1 MPAPSSKNKVNDR
14 LNYNIDAD
22 NDGVIT
28 SEEAKAFN
36 NQANPTDTAK
46 NNYTGIRYG
55 NDHGSLSCGHI
66 HKQGDVTAGVLLQGK
81 DGRHSFFMDNDGQ
94 RKGWTSTISP
104 GNYQVTCGEDN
115 EEAQDS
121 MFLHA
126 SNGNIVILA
135 TNGKLRLQAT
145 DIELVA
151 VGEGGSKGNIKM
163 TATENV
169 SIDCKKFQCNAKTYY
184 KLCTSGTAEMVANS
198 VMHLYSPIIKAVT
211 DGCALKDSKNNLKR
225 INDENNQV

>member
-14 LNYNIDAD
+14 LNRNVDAN

-28 SEEAKAFN
+28 EQEAKNFN
-36 NQANPTDTAK
+36 AQANPSDTAK
-46 NNYTGIRYG
+46 NNYTAIRYG
-55 NDHGSLSCGHI
+55 NDHGSLNCGHV
-66 HKQGDVTAGVLLQGK
+66 HKPGDVTAGILLQAK

-94 RKGWTSTISP
+94 RKGWTSTVSP

-126 SNGNIVILA
+126 TNGNIVVLA

-163 TATENV
+163 TATENI
-169 SIDCKKFQCNAKTYY
+169 SIDCKKFQFNAKNYY
-184 KLCTSGTAEMVANS
+184 KLCTSGKADVIANGVLNMYGS
-198 VMHLYSPIIKAVT
+198 IVKAVS
-211 DGCALKDSKNNLKR
+211 DGCSLKDSKNNLQR
-225 INDENNQV
+225 IQQENQE

>member
-14 LNYNIDAD
+14 LNRNVDAN

-28 SEEAKAFN
+28 EQEAKNFN
-36 NQANPTDTAK
+36 AQANPSDTAK
-46 NNYTGIRYG
+46 NNYTAIRYG
-55 NDHGSLSCGHI
+55 NDHGSLNCGHV
-66 HKQGDVTAGVLLQGK
+66 HKPGDVTAGILLQAK

-94 RKGWTSTISP
+94 RKGWTSTVSP

-126 SNGNIVILA
+126 TNGNIVVLA
-135 TNGKLRLQAT
+135 TNGKLRLQAS

-151 VGEGGSKGNIKM
+151 IGEGGSKGNIKM

-169 SIDCKKFQCNAKTYY
+169 SIDCKKFQFNAKNYY
-184 KLCTSGTAEMVANS
+184 KLCTSGKADVIANGVLNMYGS
-198 VMHLYSPIIKAVT
+198 IVKAVS
-211 DGCALKDSKNNLKR
+211 DGCSLKDSKNNLQR
-225 INDENNQV
+225 IQAENQE

>member
-14 LNYNIDAD
+14 LNRNVDAN

-28 SEEAKAFN
+28 EQEAKNFN
-36 NQANPTDTAK
+36 AQANPSDTAK

-55 NDHGSLSCGHI
+55 NDHGSINCGHI
-66 HKQGDVTAGVLLQGK
+66 HKPGDVTAGVLLQAK
-81 DGRHSFFMDNDGQ
+81 DGRHTFFMDNDGQ
-94 RKGWTSTISP
+94 RKGWTSAVAP
-104 GNYQVTCGEDN
+104 GNYQVSCGEDN

-126 SNGNIVILA
+126 SNGNIIVLA

-151 VGEGGSKGNIKM
+151 IGEGGSKGNIKM

-169 SIDCKKFQCNAKTYY
+169 SIDCKKFQFNAKNYY
-184 KLCTSGTAEMVANS
+184 KLCTSGKADIVANGVLNMYGS
-198 VMHLYSPIIKAVT
+198 IVKGVS
-211 DGCALKDSKNNLKR
+211 DGCSLKDSKNNLQR
-225 INDENNQV
+225 IQAENQE

>member
-14 LNYNIDAD
+14 LNRNIDAD

-28 SEEAKAFN
+28 AQEAKNFN
-36 NQANPTDTAK
+36 AQANPSDTAK
-46 NNYTGIRYG
+46 NNYTAIRYG
-55 NDHGSLSCGHI
+55 NDHGSMCLGHV
-66 HKQGDVTAGVLLQGK
+66 HKPGDVTAGILLQAK

-94 RKGWTSTISP
+94 RKGWTSTVSP
-104 GNYQVTCGEDN
+104 GNYQVSCGEDN

-126 SNGNIVILA
+126 SNGNIVVLA

-163 TATENV
+163 VATENI
-169 SIDCKKFQCNAKTYY
+169 SIDCKK
-184 KLCTSGTAEMVANS
+184 LVANTKNLYRIVS
-198 VMHLYSPIIKAVT
+198 SGSAQLDAKSQMQLYSSIIRAVT
-211 DGCALKDSKNNLKR
+211 DGCALKDSKNNLQR
-225 INDENNQV
+225 IQKGEQE

>member
-14 LNYNIDAD
+14 LNRNVDAN

-28 SEEAKAFN
+28 EQEAKNFN
-36 NQANPTDTAK
+36 AQANPSDTAK
-46 NNYTGIRYG
+46 NNYTAIRYG
-55 NDHGSLSCGHI
+55 NDHGSMCLGHV
-66 HKQGDVTAGVLLQGK
+66 HKPGDVTAGILLQAK

-94 RKGWTSTISP
+94 RKGWTSAVAP

-126 SNGNIVILA
+126 TNGNIVVLA

-169 SIDCKKFQCNAKTYY
+169 SIDCKKFQFNAKNYY
-184 KLCTSGTAEMVANS
+184 KLCTSGKADVIANGVLNMYGS
-198 VMHLYSPIIKAVT
+198 IVKAVS
-211 DGCALKDSKNNLKR
+211 DGCSLKDSKNNLQR
-225 INDENNQV
+225 IQQENQE

>member
-14 LNYNIDAD
+14 LNRNVDAN

-28 SEEAKAFN
+28 EQEAKNFSA
-36 NQANPTDTAK
+36 QANPSDTAK
-46 NNYTGIRYG
+46 NNYTAIRYG
-55 NDHGSLSCGHI
+55 NDHGSLNCGHV
-66 HKQGDVTAGVLLQGK
+66 HKPGDVTAGILLQAK

-94 RKGWTSTISP
+94 RKGWTSTVSP

-126 SNGNIVILA
+126 TNGNIVVLA
-135 TNGKLRLQAT
+135 TNGKLRLQAS

-151 VGEGGSKGNIKM
+151 IGEGGSKGNIKM

-169 SIDCKKFQCNAKTYY
+169 SIDCKKFQFNAKNYY
-184 KLCTSGTAEMVANS
+184 KLCTSGKADIIANGVLNMYGS
-198 VMHLYSPIIKAVT
+198 IVKAVS
-211 DGCALKDSKNNLKR
+211 DGCALKDSKNNLQR
-225 INDENNQV
+225 IQAENQE

>member
-14 LNYNIDAD
+14 LNRNIDAD

-28 SEEAKAFN
+28 EQEAKNFN
-36 NQANPTDTAK
+36 AQANPSDTAK
-46 NNYTGIRYG
+46 NNYTAIRYG
-55 NDHGSLSCGHI
+55 NDHGSMCLGHV
-66 HKQGDVTAGVLLQGK
+66 HKPGDVTAGILLQAK

-94 RKGWTSTISP
+94 RKGWTSTVSP

-126 SNGNIVILA
+126 TNGNIVVLA
-135 TNGKLRLQAT
+135 TNGKLRLQAS

-151 VGEGGSKGNIKM
+151 IGEGGSKGNIKM

-169 SIDCKKFQCNAKTYY
+169 SIDCKKFQFNAKNYY
-184 KLCTSGTAEMVANS
+184 KLCTSGKADIIANGVLNMYGS
-198 VMHLYSPIIKAVT
+198 IVKGVS
-211 DGCALKDSKNNLKR
+211 DGCSLKDSKNNLQR
-225 INDENNQV
+225 IQQENQE

>member
-14 LNYNIDAD
+14 LNRNVDAN

-28 SEEAKAFN
+28 EQEAKSFGN
-36 NQANPTDTAK
+36 RANPSDTAK
-46 NNYTGIRYG
+46 NNYTAIRYG
-55 NDHGSLSCGHI
+55 NDHGSLNCGHV
-66 HKQGDVTAGVLLQGK
+66 HKPGDVTAGILLQAK

-94 RKGWTSTISP
+94 RKGWTSTVSP

-126 SNGNIVILA
+126 SNGNIVVLA
-135 TNGKLRLQAT
+135 TNGKLRLQAS

-151 VGEGGSKGNIKM
+151 IGEGGSKGNIKM

-169 SIDCKKFQCNAKTYY
+169 SIDCKKFQFNAKNYY
-184 KLCTSGTAEMVANS
+184 KLCTSGKADVIANGVLNMYGS
-198 VMHLYSPIIKAVT
+198 IVKAVS
-211 DGCALKDSKNNLKR
+211 DGCALKDSKNNLQR
-225 INDENNQV
+225 IQAENQE

>member
-1 MPAPSSKNKVNDR
+1 MSAPSSKNKVNDR
-14 LNYNIDAD
+14 LRSNIDAN
-22 NDGVIT
+22 NDGVI
-28 SEEAKAFN
+28 SEQEAIAFN
-36 NQANPTDTAK
+36 NQSNPTDSAK

-55 NDHGSLSCGHI
+55 NDHGSCSFGHI
-66 HKQGDVTAGVLLQGK
+66 HKPADVTAGILLQAK

-94 RKGWTSTISP
+94 RKGWTSSISP

-126 SNGNIVILA
+126 SNGNIVVLA

-169 SIDCKKFQCNAKTYY
+169 SIDCKKFQFNAKNYY
-184 KLCTSGTAEMVANS
+184 KLCTSGKADIVANS
-198 VMHLYSPIIKAVT
+198 CMNLYGSIIKAVT
-211 DGCALKDSKNNLKR
+211 DGCALKDSKNNLQR
-225 INDENNQV
+225 IQAENQG

>member
-14 LNYNIDAD
+14 LNRNVDAN

-28 SEEAKAFN
+28 EQEAKNFSA
-36 NQANPTDTAK
+36 QANPADTAK
-46 NNYTGIRYG
+46 NNYTGVRYG
-55 NDHGSLSCGHI
+55 NDHGSCSFGHI
-66 HKQGDVTAGVLLQGK
+66 HKPGDVTAGILLQAK
-81 DGRHSFFMDNDGQ
+81 DGRHTFFMDNDGQ
-94 RKGWTSTISP
+94 RKGWTSAVAP

-126 SNGNIVILA
+126 SNGNIVVLA

-169 SIDCKKFQCNAKTYY
+169 SIDCKKFQFNAKNYY
-184 KLCTSGTAEMVANS
+184 KLCTSGKADIIANGVLNMYGS
-198 VMHLYSPIIKAVT
+198 IVKAVS
-211 DGCALKDSKNNLKR
+211 DGCALKDSKNNLQR
-225 INDENNQV
+225 IQSENQE

>member
-14 LNYNIDAD
+14 LNRNIDAN

-28 SEEAKAFN
+28 EQEAKNFN
-36 NQANPTDTAK
+36 AQANPSDTAK
-46 NNYTGIRYG
+46 NNYTAIRYG
-55 NDHGSLSCGHI
+55 NDHGSLNCGHV
-66 HKQGDVTAGVLLQGK
+66 HKPGDVTAGILLQAK

-94 RKGWTSTISP
+94 RKGWTSTVSP

-126 SNGNIVILA
+126 TNGNIVVLA

-169 SIDCKKFQCNAKTYY
+169 SIDCKKFQFNAKNYY
-184 KLCTSGTAEMVANS
+184 KLCTSGKADVIANGVLNMYGS
-198 VMHLYSPIIKAVT
+198 IVKAVS
-211 DGCALKDSKNNLKR
+211 DGCSLKDSKNNLQR
-225 INDENNQV
+225 IQQENQE

>member
-1 MPAPSSKNKVNDR
+1 MGSPTSNNKVNDR
-14 LNYNIDAD
+14 LNRNVDAD

-28 SEEAKAFN
+28 EQEARAFN

-46 NNYTGIRYG
+46 NNYTGVRYG
-55 NDHGSLSCGHI
+55 NDHGSCSFGHI
-66 HKQGDVTAGVLLQGK
+66 HKPGDVTAGILLQAK

-94 RKGWTSTISP
+94 RKGWTSAVAP

-121 MFLHA
+121 MFFHA
-126 SNGNIVILA
+126 SNGNIVVLA

-163 TATENV
+163 VATENISLDSKKLLVTTKNLYKIV
-169 SIDCKKFQCNAKTYY
+169 STG
-184 KLCTSGTAEMVANS
+184 SAELVANS
-198 VMHLYSPIIKAVT
+198 QMKIYSSVIRGVS
-211 DGCALKDSKNNLKR
+211 DGCAIKDSKNNLQKIQR
-225 INDENNQV
+225 ENQG

>member
-14 LNYNIDAD
+14 LNRNVDAN

-28 SEEAKAFN
+28 EQEAKNFN
-36 NQANPTDTAK
+36 AQANPSDTAK
-46 NNYTGIRYG
+46 NNYTAIRYG
-55 NDHGSLSCGHI
+55 NDHGSLNCGHV
-66 HKQGDVTAGVLLQGK
+66 HKPGDVTAGILLQAK

-94 RKGWTSTISP
+94 RKGWTSTVSP

-126 SNGNIVILA
+126 TNGNIVVLA
-135 TNGKLRLQAT
+135 TNGKLRLQAS

-151 VGEGGSKGNIKM
+151 IGEGGSKGNIKM

-169 SIDCKKFQCNAKTYY
+169 SIDCKKFQFNAKNYY
-184 KLCTSGTAEMVANS
+184 KLCTSGKADVIANGVLNMYGS
-198 VMHLYSPIIKAVT
+198 IVKAVS
-211 DGCALKDSKNNLKR
+211 DGCSLKDSKNNLQR
-225 INDENNQV
+225 IQQENQE

>member
-14 LNYNIDAD
+14 LNRNVDAN

-28 SEEAKAFN
+28 EQEAKNFSA
-36 NQANPTDTAK
+36 QANPADTAK
-46 NNYTGIRYG
+46 NNYTGVRYG
-55 NDHGSLSCGHI
+55 NDHGSCSFGHI
-66 HKQGDVTAGVLLQGK
+66 HKPGDVTAGILLQAK
-81 DGRHSFFMDNDGQ
+81 DGRHTFFMDNDGQ
-94 RKGWTSTISP
+94 RKGWTSAVAP
-104 GNYQVTCGEDN
+104 GNYQVSCGEDN

-126 SNGNIVILA
+126 SNGNIVVLA

-151 VGEGGSKGNIKM
+151 IGEGGSKGNIKM

-169 SIDCKKFQCNAKTYY
+169 SIDCKKFQFNAKNYY
-184 KLCTSGTAEMVANS
+184 KLCTSGKADVIANGVLNMYGS
-198 VMHLYSPIIKAVT
+198 IVKAVS
-211 DGCALKDSKNNLKR
+211 DGCALKDSKNNLQR
-225 INDENNQV
+225 IQQENQE

>member
-14 LNYNIDAD
+14 LNRNVDAN

-28 SEEAKAFN
+28 EQEAKNFN
-36 NQANPTDTAK
+36 AQANPSDTAK
-46 NNYTGIRYG
+46 NNYTAIRYG
-55 NDHGSLSCGHI
+55 NDHGSLNCGHV
-66 HKQGDVTAGVLLQGK
+66 HKPGDVTAGILLQAK

-94 RKGWTSTISP
+94 RKGWTSTVSP

-126 SNGNIVILA
+126 TNGNIVVLA

-151 VGEGGSKGNIKM
+151 IGEGGSKGNIKM
-163 TATENV
+163 TASENV
-169 SIDCKKFQCNAKTYY
+169 SIDCKKFQFNAKNYY
-184 KLCTSGTAEMVANS
+184 KLCTSGKADVIANGVLNMYGS
-198 VMHLYSPIIKAVT
+198 IVKAVS
-211 DGCALKDSKNNLKR
+211 DGCSLKDSKNNLQR
-225 INDENNQV
+225 IQAENQE

>member
-14 LNYNIDAD
+14 LNRNVDAN

-28 SEEAKAFN
+28 EQEAKNFN
-36 NQANPTDTAK
+36 AQANPSDTAK
-46 NNYTGIRYG
+46 NNYTAIRYG
-55 NDHGSLSCGHI
+55 NDHGSLNCGHV
-66 HKQGDVTAGVLLQGK
+66 HKPGDVTAGILLQAK

-94 RKGWTSTISP
+94 RKGWTSTVSP

-126 SNGNIVILA
+126 SNGNIVVLA

-151 VGEGGSKGNIKM
+151 IGEGGSKGNIKM

-169 SIDCKKFQCNAKTYY
+169 SIDCKKFQFNAKNYY
-184 KLCTSGTAEMVANS
+184 KLCTSGEADIVANG
-198 VMHLYSPIIKAVT
+198 VMHIYSSVIKGVT
-211 DGCALKDSKNNLKR
+211 DGCALKDSKNNLQR
-225 INDENNQV
+225 IQLENQE

>member
-14 LNYNIDAD
+14 LNRNVDAN

-28 SEEAKAFN
+28 EQEAKNFSA
-36 NQANPTDTAK
+36 QANPADTAK

-55 NDHGSLSCGHI
+55 NDHGSCSFGHI
-66 HKQGDVTAGVLLQGK
+66 HKPGDVTAGILLQAK
-81 DGRHSFFMDNDGQ
+81 DGRHTFFMDNDGQ
-94 RKGWTSTISP
+94 RKGWTSAVAP
-104 GNYQVTCGEDN
+104 GNYQVSCGEDN

-126 SNGNIVILA
+126 SNGNIVVLA

-151 VGEGGSKGNIKM
+151 IGEGGSKGNIKM

-169 SIDCKKFQCNAKTYY
+169 SIDCKKFQFNAKNYY
-184 KLCTSGTAEMVANS
+184 KLCTSGEADIVANG
-198 VMHLYSPIIKAVT
+198 VMHIYSSVIKGVT
-211 DGCALKDSKNNLKR
+211 DGCTLKDSKNNLQR
-225 INDENNQV
+225 IQQENQE

>member
-14 LNYNIDAD
+14 LNRNVDAN

-28 SEEAKAFN
+28 DQEAKNFN
-36 NQANPTDTAK
+36 AQANPSDTAK
-46 NNYTGIRYG
+46 NNYTAIRYG
-55 NDHGSLSCGHI
+55 NDHGSLNCGHV
-66 HKQGDVTAGVLLQGK
+66 HKPGDVTAGILLQAK

-94 RKGWTSTISP
+94 RKGWTSTVSP

-126 SNGNIVILA
+126 TNGNIVVLA
-135 TNGKLRLQAT
+135 TNGKLRLQAS

-151 VGEGGSKGNIKM
+151 IGEGGSKGNIKM

-169 SIDCKKFQCNAKTYY
+169 SIDCKKFQFNAKNYY
-184 KLCTSGTAEMVANS
+184 KLCTSGKADIIANGVLNMYGS
-198 VMHLYSPIIKAVT
+198 IVKAVS
-211 DGCALKDSKNNLKR
+211 DGCALKDSKNNLQR
-225 INDENNQV
+225 IQLENQG

>member
-14 LNYNIDAD
+14 LNRNVDAN

-28 SEEAKAFN
+28 EQEAKNFGA
-36 NQANPTDTAK
+36 QANPADTAK
-46 NNYTGIRYG
+46 NNYTGVRYG
-55 NDHGSLSCGHI
+55 NDHGSCSFGHI
-66 HKQGDVTAGVLLQGK
+66 HKPGDVTAGILLQAK
-81 DGRHSFFMDNDGQ
+81 DGRHTFFMDNDGQ
-94 RKGWTSTISP
+94 RKGWTSAVAP

-126 SNGNIVILA
+126 SNGNIVVLA
-135 TNGKLRLQAT
+135 TNGKLRLQAS

-151 VGEGGSKGNIKM
+151 IGEGGSKGNIKM

-169 SIDCKKFQCNAKTYY
+169 SIDCKKFQFNAKNYY
-184 KLCTSGTAEMVANS
+184 KLCTSGKADIVANGVLNMYGS
-198 VMHLYSPIIKAVT
+198 VIKGVT
-211 DGCALKDSKNNLKR
+211 DGCSLKDSKNNLQR
-225 INDENNQV
+225 IQSENQE

>member
-14 LNYNIDAD
+14 LNRNIDAN

-28 SEEAKAFN
+28 EQEAKNFN
-36 NQANPTDTAK
+36 AQANPSDTAK
-46 NNYTGIRYG
+46 NNYTAIRYG
-55 NDHGSLSCGHI
+55 NDHGSLNCGHV
-66 HKQGDVTAGVLLQGK
+66 HKPGDVTAGILLQAK

-94 RKGWTSTISP
+94 RKGWTSTVSP

-126 SNGNIVILA
+126 TNGNIVVLA
-135 TNGKLRLQAT
+135 TNGKLRLQAS

-151 VGEGGSKGNIKM
+151 IGEGVSKGNIKM

-169 SIDCKKFQCNAKTYY
+169 SIDCKKFQFNAKNYY
-184 KLCTSGTAEMVANS
+184 KLCTSGKADIIANGVLNMYGS
-198 VMHLYSPIIKAVT
+198 IVKAVS
-211 DGCALKDSKNNLKR
+211 DGCALKDSKNNLQR
-225 INDENNQV
+225 IQQENQE

>member
-14 LNYNIDAD
+14 LSN
-22 NDGVIT
+22 ND
-28 SEEAKAFN
+28 ENKP
-36 NQANPTDTAK
+36 NPTDTAK
-46 NNYTGIRYG
+46 NNYTAIRYG
-55 NDHGSLSCGHI
+55 NDHGSLNCGHV
-66 HKQGDVTAGVLLQGK
+66 HKPGDVTAGVLLQAK
-81 DGRHSFFMDNDGQ
+81 DGRHTFFMDNDGQ
-94 RKGWTSTISP
+94 RKGWTSTVSP

-126 SNGNIVILA
+126 TNGNIVVLA

-169 SIDCKKFQCNAKTYY
+169 SIDCKKFQFNAKNYY
-184 KLCTSGTAEMVANS
+184 KLCTSGKADIIANGVLNMYGS
-198 VMHLYSPIIKAVT
+198 IVKAVS
-211 DGCALKDSKNNLKR
+211 DGCALKDSKNNLQR
-225 INDENNQV
+225 IQQENQE

>member
-14 LNYNIDAD
+14 LNRNVDAN

-28 SEEAKAFN
+28 EQEAKNFN
-36 NQANPTDTAK
+36 AQANPSDTAK
-46 NNYTGIRYG
+46 NNYTAIRYG
-55 NDHGSLSCGHI
+55 NDHGSLNCGHV
-66 HKQGDVTAGVLLQGK
+66 HKPGDVTAGILLQAK

-94 RKGWTSTISP
+94 RKGWTSTVSP

-126 SNGNIVILA
+126 TNGNIVVLA
-135 TNGKLRLQAT
+135 TNGKLRLQAS

-151 VGEGGSKGNIKM
+151 IGEGGSKGNIKM

-169 SIDCKKFQCNAKTYY
+169 SIDCKKFQFNAKNYY
-184 KLCTSGTAEMVANS
+184 KLCTSGKADIVANGVLNMYGS
-198 VMHLYSPIIKAVT
+198 VIKGVT
-211 DGCALKDSKNNLKR
+211 DGCALKDSKNNLQR
-225 INDENNQV
+225 IQAENQE

>member
-14 LNYNIDAD
+14 LNRNIDAN

-28 SEEAKAFN
+28 EQEAKNFN
-36 NQANPTDTAK
+36 AQANPSDTAK
-46 NNYTGIRYG
+46 NNYTAIRYG
-55 NDHGSLSCGHI
+55 NDHGSLNCGHV
-66 HKQGDVTAGVLLQGK
+66 HKPGDVTAGILLQAK

-94 RKGWTSTISP
+94 RKGWTSTVSP

-126 SNGNIVILA
+126 SNGNIVVLA
-135 TNGKLRLQAT
+135 TNGKLRLQAS

-151 VGEGGSKGNIKM
+151 IGEGGSKGNIKM

-169 SIDCKKFQCNAKTYY
+169 SIDCKKFQFNAKNYY
-184 KLCTSGTAEMVANS
+184 KLCTSGKADVIANGVLNMYGS
-198 VMHLYSPIIKAVT
+198 IVKAVS
-211 DGCALKDSKNNLKR
+211 DGCALKDSKNNLQR
-225 INDENNQV
+225 IQQENQE

>member
-14 LNYNIDAD
+14 LNRNVDAN

-28 SEEAKAFN
+28 EQEAKNFN
-36 NQANPTDTAK
+36 AQANPTDTAK

-55 NDHGSLSCGHI
+55 NDHGSCSFGHI
-66 HKQGDVTAGVLLQGK
+66 HKPGDVTAGILLQAK
-81 DGRHSFFMDNDGQ
+81 DGRHTFFMDNDGQ
-94 RKGWTSTISP
+94 RKGWTSAVAP

-126 SNGNIVILA
+126 SNGNIVVLA
-135 TNGKLRLQAT
+135 TNGKLRLQAS

-151 VGEGGSKGNIKM
+151 IGEGGSKGNIKM

-169 SIDCKKFQCNAKTYY
+169 SIDCKKFQFNAKNYY
-184 KLCTSGTAEMVANS
+184 KLCTSGKADIVANGVLNMYGS
-198 VMHLYSPIIKAVT
+198 VIKGVT
-211 DGCALKDSKNNLKR
+211 DGCSLKDSKNNLQR
-225 INDENNQV
+225 IQSENQE

>member
-14 LNYNIDAD
+14 LNRNVDAN

-28 SEEAKAFN
+28 EQEAKNFN
-36 NQANPTDTAK
+36 AQANPSDTAK
-46 NNYTGIRYG
+46 NNYTAIRYG
-55 NDHGSLSCGHI
+55 NDHGSLNCGHV
-66 HKQGDVTAGVLLQGK
+66 HKPGDVTAGILLQAK

-94 RKGWTSTISP
+94 RKGWTSTVSP

-126 SNGNIVILA
+126 SNGNIVVLA
-135 TNGKLRLQAT
+135 TNGKLRLQAS

-151 VGEGGSKGNIKM
+151 IGEGGSKGNIKM

-169 SIDCKKFQCNAKTYY
+169 SIDCKKFQFNAKNYY
-184 KLCTSGTAEMVANS
+184 KLCTSGKADVIANGVLNMYGS
-198 VMHLYSPIIKAVT
+198 IVKAVS
-211 DGCALKDSKNNLKR
+211 DGCALKDSKNNLQR
-225 INDENNQV
+225 IQAENQE

>member
-14 LNYNIDAD
+14 LNRNIDA
-22 NDGVIT
+22 NGDGVIT
-28 SEEAKAFN
+28 EQEAKNFN
-36 NQANPTDTAK
+36 AQANPSDTAK
-46 NNYTGIRYG
+46 NNYTAIRYG
-55 NDHGSLSCGHI
+55 NDHGSMCLGHV
-66 HKQGDVTAGVLLQGK
+66 HKPGDVTAGILLQAK

-94 RKGWTSTISP
+94 RKGWTSAVAP

-126 SNGNIVILA
+126 TNGNIVVLA
-135 TNGKLRLQAT
+135 TNGKLRLQAS

-151 VGEGGSKGNIKM
+151 IGEGGSKGNIKM

-169 SIDCKKFQCNAKTYY
+169 SIDCKKFQFNAKNYY
-184 KLCTSGTAEMVANS
+184 KLCTSGKADVIANGVLNMYGS
-198 VMHLYSPIIKAVT
+198 IVKAVS
-211 DGCALKDSKNNLKR
+211 DGCALKDSKNNLQR
-225 INDENNQV
+225 IQAENQE

>member
-14 LNYNIDAD
+14 LNRNIDAD

-28 SEEAKAFN
+28 AQEAKNFN
-36 NQANPTDTAK
+36 AQANPSDTAK

-55 NDHGSLSCGHI
+55 NDHGSCSFGHI
-66 HKQGDVTAGVLLQGK
+66 HKPGDVTAGILLQAK
-81 DGRHSFFMDNDGQ
+81 DGRHTFFMDNDGQ
-94 RKGWTSTISP
+94 RKGWTSAVAP

-126 SNGNIVILA
+126 SNGNIVVLA
-135 TNGKLRLQAT
+135 TNGKLRLQAS

-151 VGEGGSKGNIKM
+151 IGEGGSKGNIKM

-169 SIDCKKFQCNAKTYY
+169 SIDCKKFQFNAKNYY
-184 KLCTSGTAEMVANS
+184 KLCTSGKADIIANGVLNMYGS
-198 VMHLYSPIIKAVT
+198 IVKAVS
-211 DGCALKDSKNNLKR
+211 DGCALKDSKNNLQR
-225 INDENNQV
+225 IQQENQE

>member
-14 LNYNIDAD
+14 LNRNVDAN

-28 SEEAKAFN
+28 EQEAKNFSA
-36 NQANPTDTAK
+36 QANPADTAK

-55 NDHGSLSCGHI
+55 NDHGSCSFGHI
-66 HKQGDVTAGVLLQGK
+66 HKPGDVTAGILLQAK
-81 DGRHSFFMDNDGQ
+81 DGRHTFFMDNDGQ
-94 RKGWTSTISP
+94 RKGWTSAVAP

-126 SNGNIVILA
+126 SNGNIVVLA

-151 VGEGGSKGNIKM
+151 IGEGGSKGNIKM

-169 SIDCKKFQCNAKTYY
+169 SIDCKKFQFNAKNYY
-184 KLCTSGTAEMVANS
+184 KLCTSGEADIVANG
-198 VMHLYSPIIKAVT
+198 VMHIYSSVIKGVT
-211 DGCALKDSKNNLKR
+211 DGCTLKDSKNNLQR
-225 INDENNQV
+225 IQQENQE

>member
-14 LNYNIDAD
+14 LNRNVDAN

-28 SEEAKAFN
+28 EQEAKNFSA
-36 NQANPTDTAK
+36 QANPSDTAK
-46 NNYTGIRYG
+46 NNYTAIRYG
-55 NDHGSLSCGHI
+55 NDHGSLNCGHV
-66 HKQGDVTAGVLLQGK
+66 HKPGDVTAGILLQAK

-94 RKGWTSTISP
+94 RKGWTSTVSP

-126 SNGNIVILA
+126 TNGNIVVLA
-135 TNGKLRLQAT
+135 TNGKLRLQAS

-151 VGEGGSKGNIKM
+151 IGEGGSKGNIKM

-169 SIDCKKFQCNAKTYY
+169 SIDCKKFQFNAKNYY
-184 KLCTSGTAEMVANS
+184 KLCTSGKADVIANGVLNMYGS
-198 VMHLYSPIIKAVT
+198 IVKAVS
-211 DGCALKDSKNNLKR
+211 DGCALKDSKNNLQR
-225 INDENNQV
+225 IQAENQE